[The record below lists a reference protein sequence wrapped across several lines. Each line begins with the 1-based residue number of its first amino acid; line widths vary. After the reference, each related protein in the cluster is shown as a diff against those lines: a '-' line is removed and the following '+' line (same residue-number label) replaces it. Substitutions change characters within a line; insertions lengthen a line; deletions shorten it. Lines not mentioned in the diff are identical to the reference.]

1 MSRAARATAN
11 VENAVTQLFSH
22 ATRSGLTILG
32 IVIAVAS
39 TIIMVSAVG
48 GFADYVGNFFE
59 TFGTN
64 ALWVWPENQVADGST
79 NKIGRVAMTEADVK
93 AVADG
98 VPNLRYVSPL
108 LRRQS
113 QRVQYGSRELTS
125 WIEATDS
132 QYLAIRDFN
141 ITAGRAFSPIDI
153 ERGHH
158 VCLLGAETM
167 RQMGVGE
174 EIVGR
179 SIQIEGRKF
188 KVIGLL
194 SAKGAFMGVSQD
206 DVIHIPFKLGM
217 KLYPSMKNA
226 VVITG
231 QAVSDSVIHEAKS
244 QIVRLLRRRHKIE
257 PDQLEDFRIASQDE
271 VLATFKKISLGATV
285 TLAGVVG
292 ISLLVGGIGI
302 MNVMLVSV
310 TERTREI
317 GLRKALGAR
326 RRDILGQFLTEAVLL
341 SLLGGLIGTTIGW
354 GCCQI
359 ASQHPKMVPV
369 HVPWWAVAL
378 GFGVSAATGVVFGLI
393 PAIKAALLNPIDALR
408 HE

>member
-1 MSRAARATAN
+1 MSTLSRIWAN
-11 VENAVTQLFSH
+11 IENAITQLFSH
-22 ATRSGLTILG
+22 ATRSGLTVLG

-39 TIIMVSAVG
+39 TIVMVSAVG
-48 GFADYVGNFFE
+48 GFADYVNNFFE

-64 ALWVWPENQVADGST
+64 ALWVWPEKPAEESARN
-79 NKIGRVAMTEADVK
+79 IGRIVMTESDVK
-93 AVADG
+93 AVSEN
-98 VPNLRYVSPL
+98 VKTLRYVSPL
-108 LRRQS
+108 LRRES
-113 QRVQYGSRELTS
+113 LSVSYRGREIKS
-125 WIEATDS
+125 WIEATDA
-132 QYLAIRDFN
+132 QYLAIRDFR
-141 ITAGRAFSPIDI
+141 IIAGRAFSIIDI

-158 VCLLGAETM
+158 VCLLGAETV
-167 RQMGVGE
+167 RRMGVGPE
-174 EIVGR
+174 VVGDYV
-179 SIQIEGRKF
+179 QIDSRRF

-194 SAKGAFMGVSQD
+194 NAKGAFMGVSQD
-206 DVIHIPFKLGM
+206 DVIHIPFRLGM
-217 KLYPSMKNA
+217 KLYPSMKEA

-231 QAVSDSVIHEAKS
+231 QAENESVIHEAKS
-244 QIVRLLRRRHKIE
+244 QIVRLLRRRHRIG
-257 PDQLEDFRIASQDE
+257 PDQPEDFRIASQDE

-326 RRDILGQFLTEAVLL
+326 RRDILSQFLTEAVLL
-341 SLLGGLIGTTIGW
+341 SILGGLVGTLIGW

-359 ASQHPKMVPV
+359 ASQHPKMVPI
-369 HVPWWAVAL
+369 HVPWWAIAL
-378 GFGVSAATGVVFGLI
+378 GFGVSAGTGVVFGLI

>member
-1 MSRAARATAN
+1 MSVFSRPAAN

-48 GFADYVGNFFE
+48 GFTNYVSDFFQ

-64 ALWVWPENQVADGST
+64 ALWVWPEKPADDT
-79 NKIGRVAMTEADVK
+79 APRTGRITMTEADVK
-93 AVADG
+93 AVAEG
-98 VPNLRYVSPL
+98 VPSLRYVSPL
-108 LRRQS
+108 IRRQS
-113 QRVQYGSRELTS
+113 RSIQHVSRELTG

-132 QYLAIRDFN
+132 QYLTIRDFK
-141 ITAGRAFSPIDI
+141 IIAGRAFSPIDI

-158 VCLLGAETM
+158 VCLLGADIV
-167 RQMGVGE
+167 RRMGVGE
-174 EIVGR
+174 EIVGN
-179 SIQIEGRKF
+179 SILIEGRKF
-188 KVIGLL
+188 RVIGLL
-194 SAKGAFMGVSQD
+194 SPKGAFMGVTQD
-206 DVIHIPFKLGM
+206 DVIHMPFRLGL
-217 KLYPSMKNA
+217 KLYPSMKEA

-231 QAVSDSVIHEAKS
+231 QANNDSVINEAKS
-244 QIVRLLRRRHKIE
+244 QIVRLLRRRHRIGPE
-257 PDQLEDFRIASQDE
+257 SEDDFRSASQDE

-341 SLLGGLIGTTIGW
+341 SLLGGMIGTSIGW

-359 ASQHPKMVPV
+359 ASRHPKMVPIN
-369 HVPWWAVAL
+369 VPWWAIAL
-378 GFGVSAATGVVFGLI
+378 GFGVSAATGVIFGMI
-393 PAIKAALLNPIDALR
+393 PAAKAALLNPIDALR